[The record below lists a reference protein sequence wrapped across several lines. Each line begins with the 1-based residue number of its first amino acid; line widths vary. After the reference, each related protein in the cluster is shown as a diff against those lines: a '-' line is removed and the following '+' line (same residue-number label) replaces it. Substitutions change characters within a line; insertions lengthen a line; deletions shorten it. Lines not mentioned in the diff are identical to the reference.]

1 MRDIDATV
9 LSQYLHSPAIMTLIR
24 SFNTAIDP
32 EAWIADFVTK
42 VMAVETAESW
52 GLDVWGRIVAIERT
66 IQLQGSAWLPIGFAG
81 QTCGNFGNSNFF
93 SPTASNVYVLQD
105 NAYRLLIL
113 MKAASNITNGS
124 LQDINRIVSTL
135 FADRGAVSVVHVGTM
150 HLRFVVEFAMQPFE
164 KALLLRED
172 VPPKPAGVGFD
183 VYQILP
189 AVTFGFAGQR
199 CTNFYNGIFSPY
211 EVENGYTTGS

>member
-1 MRDIDATV
+1 M
-9 LSQYLHSPAIMTLIR
+9 
-24 SFNTAIDP
+24 
-32 EAWIADFVTK
+32 
-42 VMAVETAESW
+42 
-52 GLDVWGRIVAIERT
+52 
-66 IQLQGSAWLPIGFAG
+66 
-81 QTCGNFGNSNFF
+81 
-93 SPTASNVYVLQD
+93 LQD
-105 NAYRLLIL
+105 NAYRLLIM
-113 MKAASNITNGS
+113 MKASSNVTNGS

-135 FADRGAVSVVHVGTM
+135 FADRGEVSVVHVGTM
-150 HLRFVVEFAMQPFE
+150 HRCFVVEFAMQPFE

>member
-24 SFNTAIDP
+24 SFNAAIDP
-32 EAWIADFVTK
+32 EAWIAEFVKK

-66 IQLQGSAWLPIGFAG
+66 IQLQGSVWLPFGFAG
-81 QTCGNFGNSNFF
+81 QTCGNFGNSNFY

-105 NAYRLLIL
+105 NAYRLLIM
-113 MKAASNITNGS
+113 MKAASNITDGS

-150 HLRFVVEFAMQPFE
+150 HLRFVVEFVLQPFE
-164 KALLLRED
+164 KALLLMED

-189 AVTFGFAGQR
+189 AMTFGFAGQR

-211 EVENGYTTGS
+211 EVENGYTTSS